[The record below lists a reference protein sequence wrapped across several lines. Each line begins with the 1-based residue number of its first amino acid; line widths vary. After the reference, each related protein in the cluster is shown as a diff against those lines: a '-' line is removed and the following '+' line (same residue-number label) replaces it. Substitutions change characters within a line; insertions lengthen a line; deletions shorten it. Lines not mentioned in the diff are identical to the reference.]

1 MGSHSVTHRCNKR
14 SDENFFK
21 TLERGKIKKK
31 TFDKNVA
38 DICHESN
45 YYLRTLSHM

>member
-1 MGSHSVTHRCNKR
+1 M
-14 SDENFFK
+14 
-21 TLERGKIKKK
+21 KIKKTLK
-31 TFDKNVA
+31 ALKNMGKNLKKMFETFDKNVA